1 MCPSDSSPNGAQSTS
16 EALEHATALHQQG
29 RLTEAERVYAQ
40 MLEREPGQFVPLHR
54 MAIVALQQ
62 GRLDEALR
70 RVEAAL
76 RVDPGAEA
84 ALMNKGTILVALGR
98 HDAALA
104 VYGDVLAVDPASP
117 DAHFNI
123 GNALVVAGRT
133 AEAVQS
139 FARAVALRPNDP
151 EVLRRHA
158 GAWRKPAAWTMRS
171 KAWIAPSASSLQRSI
186 CNTSV
191 PAF

>member
-1 MCPSDSSPNGAQSTS
+1 MQPNGAKSTS

-29 RLTEAERVYAQ
+29 RLTEAERIYAQ
-40 MLEREPGQFVPLHR
+40 ILEREPGQFVALHR

-76 RVDPGAEA
+76 RVDPGAES
-84 ALMNKGTILVALGR
+84 ALLNKGTILLALER
-98 HDAALA
+98 HDDALA
-104 VYGDVLAVDPASP
+104 VYRQVLAADPSSA

-123 GNALVVAGRT
+123 GNALVAAGRP
-133 AEAVQS
+133 AEAAES
-139 FARAVALRPNDP
+139 FARAVDLRPSDP
-151 EVLRRHA
+151 EVFAGTPRPWRRPD
-158 GAWRKPAAWTMRS
+158 AWRMRS
-171 KAWIAPSASSLQRSI
+171 RAWIAPSGSRLQHSI
-186 CNTSV
+186 SNTSV